1 MFNMA
6 KIKRKI
12 TVCICIGFLILF
24 SFTAWGITKWETE
37 DLRSSMYNDF
47 MNAYH
52 LLFTV
57 SYMDDNFSDHSQSY
71 LSELSTKLAQSD
83 IYAAAVILNEH
94 GDILLKSDVSNISFN
109 VRPANA
115 VDLKRFGDC
124 IRDAQ
129 EGVNNEQFPRGKMG
143 GSIGSSGPYGYTQ
156 GWTLSDNNGDI
167 RYLFINAKFFED
179 EAAVKSMIPRYA
191 QIFILMGVICFFL
204 CFIISKIV
212 GKEISREPKEVIDTL
227 TSNEQ

>member
-1 MFNMA
+1 MT

-24 SFTAWGITKWETE
+24 SLTAWGLTKWKTE

-57 SYMDDNFSDHSQSY
+57 NYMDDNFSDHSQSY

-94 GDILLKSDVSNISFN
+94 GDILLKSDVSDISSK
-109 VRPANA
+109 VRPASA

-129 EGVNNEQFPRGKMG
+129 EGVNNEQFPKGKLG
-143 GSIGSSGPYGYTQ
+143 GSIGSSGAFGYTQ
-156 GWTLSDNNGDI
+156 GWTLSDNNGDM

-179 EAAVKSMIPRYA
+179 EVAVKSMIPRYA
-191 QIFILMGVICFFL
+191 QMFILMVGICFSL

-212 GKEISREPKEVIDTL
+212 GKEITREPKEVIDTVP
-227 TSNEQ
+227 SYEQ